1 MLRSCGFTT
10 GGHFVTLQQPAINM
24 NIKTK
29 SSIMNEPEAAVEYNK
44 LHNEPWS

>member
-1 MLRSCGFTT
+1 MT
-10 GGHFVTLQQPAINM
+10 GVHFVALQQPAVNM

-29 SSIMNEPEAAVEYNK
+29 SSIMNEAEAAEEYKK